1 MHSIAR
7 TGLVFDGVQADR
19 GLAGLTVADD
29 EFSLAT
35 ADRYH
40 RVDGLD
46 ASLQRH
52 PDGRP
57 LQDAGR
63 RAFDRAVCIG
73 RNRPLAV
80 NRAAEC
86 IHDTA
91 EQRLAG
97 RDFHNTAGAPDRVA
111 LPDLLIRAEQH
122 GAHEVLLQVLCH
134 AVHAAAVQKLP
145 SHAVRQPIDM
155 ADAVSDR
162 HNGPDVLHAELRL
175 IVRNL
180 LFEDRADLIWT

>member
-1 MHSIAR
+1 M
-7 TGLVFDGVQADR
+7 
-19 GLAGLTVADD
+19 
-29 EFSLAT
+29 
-35 ADRYH
+35 
-40 RVDGLD
+40 
-46 ASLQRH
+46 
-52 PDGRP
+52 
-57 LQDAGR
+57 
-63 RAFDRAVCIG
+63 CIG

-91 EQRLAG
+91 EQHLAG